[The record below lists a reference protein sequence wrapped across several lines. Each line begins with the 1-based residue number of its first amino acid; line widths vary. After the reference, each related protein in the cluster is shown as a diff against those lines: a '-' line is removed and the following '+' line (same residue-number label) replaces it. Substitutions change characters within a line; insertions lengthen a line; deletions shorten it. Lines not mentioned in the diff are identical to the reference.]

1 MLCFNGIIWID
12 KFNGRH
18 YILYTM
24 SQKTCHYMFDCNLN
38 ENCSIV
44 IIIIFGTGTFVIWSC
59 WKVILLSHLT
69 YFVPLSCLEKLSNT
83 EYPEFSLKLLIFTML
98 QVTVRCCL
106 VQTCNDT
113 ILLIFLFQHKK
124 TITTCSST
132 NCWYFPFPT
141 LDWKFIQQPSC
152 TVPLRLT
159 VGEDRAY

>member
-124 TITTCSST
+124 NNNNMFFNKLLILSFSYPRLEIHSTAFMHCTT
-132 NCWYFPFPT
+132 
-141 LDWKFIQQPSC
+141 
-152 TVPLRLT
+152 
-159 VGEDRAY
+159 